1 MAQILAFAGS
11 NSSTSI
17 NYKMVKYTCSLIEG
31 QRTQLLNMANYPF
44 PMYSEDLER
53 KKGFSNSLVELKDDI
68 KSSDGLIISVNE
80 HNGGP
85 SAYYKNL
92 LDWLSRL
99 ERKFLENKNVFLMSC
114 SPGRRGAIG
123 SLEYSKNVLPRFGA
137 EIISSFSFPDFRANF
152 DDKNG
157 IANAELRTQ
166 HANALEEFLSK
177 L

>member
-17 NYKMVKYTCSLIEG
+17 NFRMVKYTTGLINDHG
-31 QRTQLLNMANYPF
+31 IQLLNMTNFPF
-44 PMYSEDLER
+44 PMYSEDVER
-53 KKGFSNSLVELKDDI
+53 ENGFSNSLIELKDDI
-68 KSSDGLIISVNE
+68 GNADALIISVNE

-99 ERKFLENKNVFLMSC
+99 ERKFLNNKKILLMSC
-114 SPGRRGAIG
+114 SPGGRGAIG
-123 SLEYSKNVLPRFGA
+123 SLEYSKSILPRFGA
-137 EIISSFSFPDFRANF
+137 EIIVSFSFPNFKSNF
-152 DDKNG
+152 DDDTG
-157 IANAELRTQ
+157 ILDEELSSQ
-166 HANALEEFLSK
+166 HKNALEEFLSK

>member
-17 NYKMVKYTCSLIEG
+17 NYKMVKHTTGLLKGHSV
-31 QRTQLLNMANYPF
+31 QFLNMANYPF
-44 PMYSEDLER
+44 PLYSEDLE
-53 KKGFSNSLVELKDDI
+53 KEKGFSNSLIELKDDI
-68 KSSDGLIISVNE
+68 QNADGLIISVNE

-99 ERKFLENKNVFLMSC
+99 ERKFLANNKIFLMSC
-114 SPGRRGAIG
+114 SPGGRGAIG
-123 SLEYSKNVLPRFGA
+123 SLQYSQLVLPRFGA
-137 EIISSFSFPDFRANF
+137 EIVSSFSLPNFRANF
-152 DDKNG
+152 NEKEG
-157 IANAELRTQ
+157 ITDEALAAQ
-166 HANALEEFLSK
+166 HKSALEEFLSK